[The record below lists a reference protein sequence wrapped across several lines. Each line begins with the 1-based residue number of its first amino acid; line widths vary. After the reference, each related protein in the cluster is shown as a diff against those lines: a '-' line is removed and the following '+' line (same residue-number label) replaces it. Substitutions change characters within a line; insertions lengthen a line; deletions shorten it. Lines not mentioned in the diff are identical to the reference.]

1 MPPLSGFFAKYGLVL
16 AGLQAQAYAPV
27 AGALAVSMLT
37 LFSMVKIWIQGFMK
51 RMPEGVY
58 PQGAVEPLLSASA
71 VALAACALAVAIA
84 AGPLWN
90 LAMQAAQQLLHPEG
104 YIRAVLGG

>member
-1 MPPLSGFFAKYGLVL
+1 
-16 AGLQAQAYAPV
+16 
-27 AGALAVSMLT
+27 MLT

-51 RMPEGVY
+51 RMPAGVY
-58 PQGAVEPLLSASA
+58 LQGATEPVLSASA
-71 VALAACALAVAIA
+71 ATLAACALAVAIA

-104 YIRAVLGG
+104 YVRAVLGG